1 MKGMD
6 RDISSSLDVINSL
19 FFPFQSKKDII
30 DIPEVTRFLF
40 SSIKAEDMYQISA
53 QSLYNSKNLAISTSH
68 CLR

>member
-40 SSIKAEDMYQISA
+40 SSIKAEAMFQIPV
-53 QSLYNSKNLAISTSH
+53 QYLYNSQNFASST
-68 CLR
+68 